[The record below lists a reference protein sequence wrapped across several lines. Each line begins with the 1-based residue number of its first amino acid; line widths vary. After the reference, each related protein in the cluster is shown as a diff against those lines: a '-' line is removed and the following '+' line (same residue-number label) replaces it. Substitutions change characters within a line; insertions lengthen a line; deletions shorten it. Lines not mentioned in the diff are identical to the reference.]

1 MPKILLT
8 FLPAFYDHLDDL
20 KEDAATNEVAI
31 KQLELLVDF
40 LRTEHASELEK
51 LSSFLAHE
59 EITFDLLWAILL
71 PNKEYYTVDPRT
83 GQPRAVILKWATE
96 QVSMAGPYYSLDCEY
111 LESFGDSATSSK
123 DRSAKQ
129 ASKKFGRAKHTGA
142 IFDFQGA
149 VKITSLGI
157 YPMEYH
163 HKIDEVRN
171 MLIARGKKWAA
182 HDGMHHVAY
191 SGIAYQ
197 ATGRRVYVSIC

>member
-1 MPKILLT
+1 LLT
-8 FLPAFYDHLDDL
+8 FLPAFCDHLEDL
-20 KEDAATNEVAI
+20 KEDEETNEVDI
-31 KQLELLVDF
+31 KQLGLLIDF
-40 LRTEHASELEK
+40 LRTEHASELER
-51 LSSFLAHE
+51 LASFLAHE
-59 EITFDLLWAILL
+59 EITFDLLWATLI
-71 PNKEYYTVDPRT
+71 PDKEYYTADRRT

-96 QVSMAGPYYSLDCEY
+96 QCSMAGRFYSLDCEY
-111 LESFGDSATSSK
+111 LESFGDSAATIK

-129 ASKKFGRAKHTGA
+129 ASKKFGKAKYTGT
-142 IFDFQGA
+142 IFEFQGA

-171 MLIARGKKWAA
+171 MLIARGKKWAD

-197 ATGRRVYVSIC
+197 ATGRRVYVSIY